1 MSRRGRRRRR
11 KLLASALQSR
21 LLTRFVLAIVLAV
34 VGTTLG
40 FVLHYWV
47 SYIAGER
54 LYHEFIVVYRQEER
68 LESVEVDGRTIER
81 RSYVSEAMPQTTR
94 WALILPPLMLNNAII
109 AAVLLAFALRS
120 ANRLGGPAYRMST
133 DIRRALAG
141 ETGVRIQL
149 RRGDEMRELAQRVNG
164 LLEALEVAES
174 RAREQ

>member
-1 MSRRGRRRRR
+1 MRRRRR
-11 KLLASALQSR
+11 KLLASPLQSR

-40 FVLHYWV
+40 FVVHYWA

-54 LYHEFIVVYRQEER
+54 LYREFVVVYRQEQRRER
-68 LESVEVDGRTIER
+68 VEVDGRTVER

-109 AAVLLAFALRS
+109 AAVLLVFAVRS
-120 ANRLGGPAYRMST
+120 ANRLGGPVYRMST

-141 ETGVRIQL
+141 DSGVRIQL
-149 RRGDEMRELAQRVNG
+149 RRGDELRELALRVNG
-164 LLEALEVAES
+164 LLEALEAAES
-174 RAREQ
+174 RARE